1 MTDDTVSIKQKITE
15 LGALQEQ
22 LRAANH
28 RIANLSSLVEIS
40 KIINS
45 TLDLDAL
52 LTMIMEIIKQVLNAE
67 SGSLLLIDESGSELL
82 FRIAIGPKEKELKE
96 KVRLKLGQGIAGW
109 VAAHGVPLRIPDV
122 SRDKR
127 FDPTMDKA
135 LGHKTLSILCVPL
148 QVQGKTVGVLEA
160 INSKNPGGF
169 SDDDMELFVAF
180 SSQAAV
186 AIESARMHARL
197 LEQQRV
203 EHELRIAHQI
213 QQNFLPSVFPKL
225 AGAKIYAKT
234 VPAWETGGDFFDVV
248 DMGSGRIGAVIG
260 DVSGKGAPAALYMV
274 KALSEF
280 RFRSPGPLGI
290 EKMLEA
296 LNESLFDHST
306 SGMFVT
312 LLYVVVDAIARTLS
326 YGNAGHL
333 PLIRKAGGSGDFES
347 LDGGSGIPLGITKGA
362 HYVAHTVVLEKGDLL
377 LLYTDGIIEARNR
390 KGREFGL
397 QRLRR
402 LLSSGKST
410 GPEALVKQLLRCVAR
425 FAKGMPQHDDLTA
438 LAIRIG

>member
-1 MTDDTVSIKQKITE
+1 MGDDPALIKQKIAE

-22 LRAANH
+22 LLAANH
-28 RIANLSSLVEIS
+28 KIANLSALVEIS

-67 SGSLLLIDESGSELL
+67 SGSLLLIDESGGELL
-82 FRIAIGPKEKELKE
+82 FRIALGPKQKELKE
-96 KVRLKLGQGIAGW
+96 KARLKLGKGIAGW
-109 VAAHGVPLRIPDV
+109 VAAHGEPLRISDV
-122 SRDKR
+122 SQDKR
-127 FDPTMDKA
+127 FDPSMDET
-135 LGHKTLSILCVPL
+135 LGHKTLSILCAPL

-169 SDDDMELFVAF
+169 SDDDMELFMAF

-186 AIESARMHARL
+186 AIESARMHTRL

-213 QQNFLPSVFPKL
+213 QQNFLPSSFPKL
-225 AGAKIYAKT
+225 AGAKLYAET
-234 VPAWETGGDFFDVV
+234 VPARETGGDFFDIV
-248 DMGSGRIGAVIG
+248 DMGDGRIGAVIG
-260 DVSGKGAPAALYMV
+260 DVSGKGVPAALYMV

-280 RFRSPGPLGI
+280 RFRSPGALAI
-290 EKMLEA
+290 DKMLDA
-296 LNESLFDHST
+296 LNESLLDHST

-312 LLYVVVDAIARTLS
+312 LLYVVVDTAARALS

-333 PLIRKAGGSGDFES
+333 PLMRKAGGSGNVES
-347 LDGGSGIPLGITKGA
+347 LDGEAGIPLGITRGA
-362 HYVAHTVVLEKGDLL
+362 RYATHTAALEKGDVL

-397 QRLRR
+397 PRLRR
-402 LLSSGKST
+402 LLSSERAA
-410 GPEALVKQLLRCVAR
+410 GPEALVKQVLRSVER
-425 FAKGMPQHDDLTA
+425 FSKGMPRHDDLTT